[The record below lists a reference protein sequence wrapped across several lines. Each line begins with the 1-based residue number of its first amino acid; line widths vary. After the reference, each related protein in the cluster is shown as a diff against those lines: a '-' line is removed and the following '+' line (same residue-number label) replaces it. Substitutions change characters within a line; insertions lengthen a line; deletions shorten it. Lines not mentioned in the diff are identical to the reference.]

1 MDVSQ
6 SPDLLRVVQ
15 EVQESGEECVL
26 TRDDEELAVLTPLKP
41 AGMRRPRKSGLV
53 GEDDSLW
60 DIVGMGTSKGPGDIS
75 ENKHRY
81 LAEAYAD
88 THE

>member
-1 MDVSQ
+1 V
-6 SPDLLRVVQ
+6 LR
-15 EVQESGEECVL
+15 
-26 TRDDEELAVLTPLKP
+26 RDSEDLAVLTPVK
-41 AGMRRPRKSGLV
+41 AARRPRVKKGPFTS
-53 GEDDSLW
+53 DDALW
-60 DIVGMGTSKGPGDIS
+60 DIVGIGESEGPTDVS